1 MAIGHSGFAGQV
13 PAMVNDTDKRT
24 AATRRARPRAE
35 RRGAGTRRRVFEW
48 ALFVSCLALVVGA
61 NLPESTQAR
70 LGLDGQLLLWLLTSL
85 VMFALLKYV
94 RVALI
99 AGIFVLALGANL
111 STELATALGINTA
124 SLTVTLAVLVVLWIA
139 NQFFDFLPSGLQ
151 GRRGEPAEQ
160 AVETLIRAIHD
171 GDTRRLAALLKSGE
185 VSANMR
191 TPHSHT
197 PLMLAVAVGYTD
209 VVRLL
214 LQNGADVAAQDNDGT
229 TALGIAKR
237 RGDEGIIDE
246 LVRHGA
252 MS

>member
-1 MAIGHSGFAGQV
+1 MAARGIVPGQWYALDTADGEVRLRLSGTLAG
-13 PAMVNDTDKRT
+13 NIYL
-24 AATRRARPRAE
+24 
-35 RRGAGTRRRVFEW
+35 
-48 ALFVSCLALVVGA
+48 LFM
-61 NLPESTQAR
+61 
-70 LGLDGQLLLWLLTSL
+70 D
-85 VMFALLKYV
+85 F
-94 RVALI
+94 
-99 AGIFVLALGANL
+99 LGARAL
-111 STELATALGINTA
+111 RKST
-124 SLTVTLAVLVVLWIA
+124 S
-139 NQFFDFLPSGLQ
+139 DF
-151 GRRGEPAEQ
+151 
-160 AVETLIRAIHD
+160 H
-171 GDTRRLAALLKSGE
+171 ALLKSGE

-214 LQNGADVAAQDNDGT
+214 LQNGADVAAQDNDGN